1 MRKFRNETCTHERSV
16 SKSYNGRALCTTR
29 FLSIF
34 SETEMKFSHNTDAA
48 RNVVDG
54 LSLFISCN
62 ARATARKTE
71 TNSECLN
78 VKASTMELLIVGRWS
93 FGIGP
98 IWCGHRCI
106 YMRYDEGLIIILNI
120 QTHGWHT
127 AFEFS
132 HISIWYECVFLAYNS
147 DFSLDAVP
155 LLARTLF
162 GIYFVHVLLI
172 CPNAFDLSSNETN
185 ILATNSMSLSGQQ
198 LCVHSYAIKTVFKL
212 DVHDLQ
218 LWRAP

>member
-34 SETEMKFSHNTDAA
+34 SETEMKFSRNTDAA

-71 TNSECLN
+71 TNSERLN
-78 VKASTMELLIVGRWS
+78 VKASTMESLIVGRWS

-106 YMRYDEGLIIILNI
+106 YICVTMKDWLLFWTCKLMDGTRRLNFHTFPFDMNVFFWLIIP
-120 QTHGWHT
+120 TFPW
-127 AFEFS
+127 
-132 HISIWYECVFLAYNS
+132 
-147 DFSLDAVP
+147 
-155 LLARTLF
+155 TLF
-162 GIYFVHVLLI
+162 
-172 CPNAFDLSSNETN
+172 
-185 ILATNSMSLSGQQ
+185 
-198 LCVHSYAIKTVFKL
+198 HS
-212 DVHDLQ
+212 
-218 LWRAP
+218 